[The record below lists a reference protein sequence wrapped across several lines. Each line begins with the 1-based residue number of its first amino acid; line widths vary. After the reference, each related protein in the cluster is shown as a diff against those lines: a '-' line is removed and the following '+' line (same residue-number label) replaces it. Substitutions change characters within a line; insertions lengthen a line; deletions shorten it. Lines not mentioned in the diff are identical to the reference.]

1 MEVTNDKI
9 NVDEQLYWFTHSA
22 IKVMDVRHIKMKLGE
37 ALSSYRLPSNA
48 FLFGLRGSAAVA
60 LDNREYAFKK
70 FQILH
75 GGKGFY
81 LDIRQVEEPFEY
93 YLLLYKTV
101 QPFLNMP
108 DKQRLLE
115 KNPFRMQYGVTPAF
129 PISLYE
135 KLKQLDEEFHKDG
148 KLAGL
153 HVKTLFYHFIYE
165 LLRQLEEQEVSVI
178 KADLVAQAI
187 RYIHEHYAEVITLE
201 RLANVLDCTPRHL
214 TRLFKNQIQHSPIDY
229 LIQLRIEKAKVL
241 LTSTEGTLQEIAAGV
256 GYPDVY
262 FFSRIFKKHTGI
274 SPIHYKTEAS
284 APRKR
289 PYNPLLMSRYPI
301 VSRRRSGHTVIGDN
315 HYQNR
320 GEGVLRMN
328 RGSKQSMAII
338 MLLAMTLLVSA
349 CGSSANSPATNG
361 TAPAASSHSAEQTAS
376 ERILKDGLGNEV
388 KVPANPKRVIASY
401 LEDHL
406 VALGVIPVAQ
416 WSVSEGKVQNY
427 LQKELANIPA
437 IPSELPYE
445 VVMSYQ
451 PDLIIIDNAEMVM
464 GDKYAQYAKI
474 APTYTV
480 GSDVNNDW
488 RQELLTIGEVL
499 NKSEEAKQVLAD
511 YEAKATDAKN
521 KLHQAIG
528 DKSAAVLWV
537 TAKNVYVVNQ
547 NLSSGDLLYRD
558 LGLTVPNV
566 VAEISSTAKA
576 NWSAISKEKLAE
588 LDADYLFIVNSR
600 EATKEEILSDPI
612 WQGIPAVKNN
622 NVYAYD
628 NNASWLYT
636 GTIANSQMI
645 DDVLES
651 IVK

>member
-1 MEVTNDKI
+1 
-9 NVDEQLYWFTHSA
+9 
-22 IKVMDVRHIKMKLGE
+22 
-37 ALSSYRLPSNA
+37 
-48 FLFGLRGSAAVA
+48 
-60 LDNREYAFKK
+60 
-70 FQILH
+70 
-75 GGKGFY
+75 
-81 LDIRQVEEPFEY
+81 
-93 YLLLYKTV
+93 
-101 QPFLNMP
+101 
-108 DKQRLLE
+108 
-115 KNPFRMQYGVTPAF
+115 
-129 PISLYE
+129 
-135 KLKQLDEEFHKDG
+135 
-148 KLAGL
+148 
-153 HVKTLFYHFIYE
+153 
-165 LLRQLEEQEVSVI
+165 
-178 KADLVAQAI
+178 
-187 RYIHEHYAEVITLE
+187 
-201 RLANVLDCTPRHL
+201 
-214 TRLFKNQIQHSPIDY
+214 
-229 LIQLRIEKAKVL
+229 
-241 LTSTEGTLQEIAAGV
+241 
-256 GYPDVY
+256 
-262 FFSRIFKKHTGI
+262 
-274 SPIHYKTEAS
+274 
-284 APRKR
+284 
-289 PYNPLLMSRYPI
+289 
-301 VSRRRSGHTVIGDN
+301 
-315 HYQNR
+315 
-320 GEGVLRMN
+320 MN
-328 RGSKQSMAII
+328 RGSKQSIAIM

-349 CGSSANSPATNG
+349 CASSANSPATNG
-361 TAPAASSHSAEQTAS
+361 TAPAASSNAAEQTAS

-416 WSVSEGKVQNY
+416 WSVSDGKVQNY

-488 RQELLTIGEVL
+488 RQELLKVGEVL

-511 YEAKATDAKN
+511 YEAKAADAKE

-558 LGLTVPNV
+558 LELTVPNV